1 MSGVKTRSS
10 TAAAAAKATSITTPS
25 KKSTVY
31 AYLAKPGSG
40 PFCCDAVLLC
50 DETGEYLTFKQL
62 TKKHPKLE
70 AMCPAGLS
78 KAERKLYINAWNDT
92 MVKILK
98 GNDAE
103 KRKKL
108 IERART
114 EKQVHLSRNVEALGD
129 KVAALGDKVEAQDGK
144 IEAQGTEIKAVK
156 AKTVDLAV
164 KFDDL
169 KEFVKKSVQRP
180 TRGSPDAGTGG
191 NGGTTEASADLV
203 PPSTDKKPSADPRP
217 SPRKLFAATGG
228 TGNGAVLK
236 ATCTSTPVASAPSV
250 FPSISFADTSPA
262 PLEDLQEW
270 AARRRIASGS
280 QVSATAV
287 TNLIKPYVSDQSINR
302 VLRRGKA
309 TEQHKN
315 FANSISIA
323 LTAMKP
329 FPFVNCFV
337 YRGIELT
344 HEDAFHF
351 KALMMSREP
360 FVEYG
365 LLSATAKSLDVLK
378 NKTYIQ
384 RNTHFAIRSKSG
396 RLIQKYSQREDEWE
410 VLFAAG
416 TSFRILSFEDTTP
429 GVDPGVSGRGRYK
442 IVMEE
447 IKSQIW
453 GL

>member
-10 TAAAAAKATSITTPS
+10 TAAAKATTPG
-25 KKSTVY
+25 KKKFILIRK
-31 AYLAKPGSG
+31 YLAQPGSG
-40 PFCCDAVLLC
+40 PLWCNALLLC
-50 DETGEYLTFKQL
+50 DETGEYLTFAKL
-62 TKKHPKLE
+62 IKKYPNLE

-78 KAERKLYINAWNDT
+78 KAERKLYVNAWNDT
-92 MVKILK
+92 IVKILQ

-103 KRKKL
+103 KRKKW
-108 IERART
+108 IEQARA
-114 EKQVHLSRNVEALGD
+114 EKQDHLSRNVEALGD
-129 KVAALGDKVEAQDGK
+129 EVAALGDKVEAQDGK

-302 VLRRGKA
+302 ILRRGIA
-309 TEQHKN
+309 TKHERDYVQ
-315 FANSISIA
+315 SISIA
-323 LTAMKP
+323 LNAIMP
-329 FPFVNCFV
+329 FPFAEHFV
-337 YRGIELT
+337 YRGMDAKTPEDVFIFKDLMEKGELFNELGMLST
-344 HEDAFHF
+344 SGLYPLPNAFQN
-351 KALMMSREP
+351 M
-360 FVEYG
+360 
-365 LLSATAKSLDVLK
+365 
-378 NKTYIQ
+378 
-384 RNTHFAIRSKSG
+384 NTHFAIRPKSG
-396 RLIQKYSQREDEWE
+396 RLIQAFSKRKEEWE

-416 TSFRILSFEDTTP
+416 TSFRVLSFEDTEP
-429 GVDPGVSGRGRYK
+429 DGSHSAPGRYK

-447 IKSQIW
+447 VTSPIE
-453 GL
+453 

>member
-1 MSGVKTRSS
+1 MIR
-10 TAAAAAKATSITTPS
+10 KAIG
-25 KKSTVY
+25 K
-31 AYLAKPGSG
+31 YLAQPGSG
-40 PFCCDAVLLC
+40 PLWCNALLLC
-50 DETGEYLTFKQL
+50 DETGEYLTFAKL
-62 TKKHPKLE
+62 IKKYPNLE

-78 KAERKLYINAWNDT
+78 KAERKLYVNAWNDT
-92 MVKILK
+92 IVKILQ

-228 TGNGAVLK
+228 TGSGAVLK

-302 VLRRGKA
+302 ILRRGIA
-309 TEQHKN
+309 TKHERDYVQ
-315 FANSISIA
+315 SISIA
-323 LTAMKP
+323 LNAIMP
-329 FPFVNCFV
+329 FPFAEHFV
-337 YRGIELT
+337 YRGMDAKTPEDVFIFKDLMEKGELFNELGMLST
-344 HEDAFHF
+344 SGLYPLPNAFQN
-351 KALMMSREP
+351 M
-360 FVEYG
+360 
-365 LLSATAKSLDVLK
+365 
-378 NKTYIQ
+378 
-384 RNTHFAIRSKSG
+384 NTHFAIRPKSG
-396 RLIQKYSQREDEWE
+396 RLIQAFSKRKEEWE

-416 TSFRILSFEDTTP
+416 TSFRVLSFEDTEP
-429 GVDPGVSGRGRYK
+429 DGSHSAPGRYK

-447 IKSQIW
+447 VTSPIE
-453 GL
+453 

>member
-302 VLRRGKA
+302 VLRRGIA
-309 TEQHKN
+309 TKHERDFVQ
-315 FANSISIA
+315 SINIA
-323 LTAMKP
+323 LNAIEP
-329 FPFVNCFV
+329 FSFAEHFV
-337 YRGIELT
+337 YRGMDAETPEDVFIFKSLMEKGELFN
-344 HEDAFHF
+344 ERG
-351 KALMMSREP
+351 M
-360 FVEYG
+360 
-365 LLSATAKSLDVLK
+365 LSASGLYPLPNAF
-378 NKTYIQ
+378 Q
-384 RNTHFAIRSKSG
+384 MMNTHFAIRSKSG
-396 RLIQKYSQREDEWE
+396 RLIQAFSNRKEEWE

-416 TSFRILSFEDTTP
+416 ASFRVLSFEDTEP
-429 GVDPGVSGRGRYK
+429 DGSHRAPGRYK

-447 IKSQIW
+447 ITSPI
-453 GL
+453 